1 MSLQISE
8 RLVAVIEEIE
18 ALAKEARELI
28 AGDEQVVFI
37 PRQGEWSR
45 RMVAWLKPR
54 IMHWGGATSLFE
66 MAAERPDETIAY
78 EEVVAR
84 AGVPEIQV
92 RNELAAVSR
101 LTSREFGEKKW
112 PLEVWQD
119 RSAGRMQ
126 YRMPSIVAEWWRS
139 S

>member
-1 MSLQISE
+1 MQTSE

-18 ALAKEARELI
+18 ALAQEARELI

-54 IMHWGGATSLFE
+54 IMHWGGASTLFE
-66 MAAERPDETIAY
+66 MASERIDQIISY
-78 EEVVAR
+78 DDVVAR
-84 AGVPEIQV
+84 ANMPEIQV

-101 LTSREFGEKKW
+101 LTSRQFGEKKW

-119 RSAGRMQ
+119 RATGKMQ
-126 YRMPSIVAEWWRS
+126 YRMPPIVGEWWRS

>member
-1 MSLQISE
+1 MQTSE
-8 RLVAVIEEIE
+8 RLTEVIKSIE

-28 AGDEQVVFI
+28 SGDEQVVFI

-54 IMHWGGATSLFE
+54 ITHWGGATTLFE
-66 MAAERPDETIAY
+66 MAAARPEEIIAY
-78 EEVVAR
+78 EDVVLGANM
-84 AGVPEIQV
+84 PEIQV

-101 LTSREFGEKKW
+101 LTSREFGDKKW

-119 RSAGRMQ
+119 RATGKMQ
-126 YRMPSIVAEWWRS
+126 YRMPPIVAEWWRS

>member
-1 MSLQISE
+1 MQTSE
-8 RLVAVIEEIE
+8 RLVVVLETIEE
-18 ALAKEARELI
+18 LAKEARELI
-28 AGDEQVVFI
+28 AGDEKVIFI

-54 IMHWGGATSLFE
+54 IMHWEGATTLFE

-78 EEVVAR
+78 EDVVAR
-84 AGVPEIQV
+84 ANMPEIQV

-101 LTSREFGEKKW
+101 LTKRHFGEKKW

-119 RSAGRMQ
+119 RATGKMQ
-126 YRMPSIVAEWWRS
+126 YRMPPIVVEWWRS

>member
-1 MSLQISE
+1 MQTSE
-8 RLVAVIEEIE
+8 RLLVVLDTIEE
-18 ALAKEARELI
+18 LAKEARELI
-28 AGDEQVVFI
+28 AGDENVIFI

-54 IMHWGGATSLFE
+54 IKHWEGATTLFE
-66 MAAERPDETIAY
+66 MAAEKRDETLAY
-78 EEVVAR
+78 EDVVAR
-84 AGVPEIQV
+84 ANMPEIQV

-101 LTSREFGEKKW
+101 LTRRHFGEKKW

-119 RSAGRMQ
+119 RATGKMQ
-126 YRMPSIVAEWWRS
+126 YRMPLIVSEWWRS

>member
-1 MSLQISE
+1 MQMSE
-8 RLVAVIEEIE
+8 RLSEVIASIE
-18 ALAKEARELI
+18 ALAQEARELI
-28 AGDEQVVFI
+28 SGDEQVVFI

-54 IMHWGGATSLFE
+54 ITHWGGATTLFE
-66 MAAERPDETIAY
+66 MAAARPEEIIAY
-78 EEVVAR
+78 EDVVLGANM
-84 AGVPEIQV
+84 PEIQV

-101 LTSREFGEKKW
+101 LTSREFGDKKW

-119 RSAGRMQ
+119 RATGKMQ
-126 YRMPSIVAEWWRS
+126 YRMPPIVAEWWRS

>member
-1 MSLQISE
+1 MKMSE
-8 RLVAVIEEIE
+8 RLSEVIASIE
-18 ALAKEARELI
+18 ALAQEARELI
-28 AGDEQVVFI
+28 SGDEQVVFI

-54 IMHWGGATSLFE
+54 ITHWGGATTLFE
-66 MAAERPDETIAY
+66 MAAARPGEIIAY
-78 EEVVAR
+78 EDVVLR
-84 AGVPEIQV
+84 ANMPEIQV

-119 RSAGRMQ
+119 RATGKMQ
-126 YRMPSIVAEWWRS
+126 YRMPPIVAEWWRS